1 MNYMNEAIAGAEI
14 CDKNLSGLKITDMM
28 QMYKDWK
35 SDDPI
40 RVMMR
45 VFYAGY
51 SIGYRD
57 ANELHDTSQAGDDPS
72 RSEDVTI
79 VSD

>member
-1 MNYMNEAIAGAEI
+1 MDYMKEALAGAEI
-14 CDKNLSGLKITDMM
+14 CEKNLNELKVLDMI

-40 RVMMR
+40 RGMMR

-57 ANELHDTSQAGDDPS
+57 ATELHDTKQAGDDPS